1 MNMNPD
7 ETKIAMWLDEELSG
21 KELAE
26 MEEWASTR
34 PDQLEAREDFSRYR
48 QTLTAA
54 VPASEEPPYPDF
66 FMTRVQQGIRDIEA
80 RKEPAGTNRV
90 KASPTPFWK
99 TWLMPV
105 AACAG
110 IVLAFNLGRQGVGN
124 DTRVADVE
132 YPEVSQ
138 SPVVYTPEEGV
149 DAKWYVNKDAE
160 ASVIVLAGVSAIPDS
175 TDFSQTVY
183 VPTSREFDRTATRE
197 DEPSD
202 TSQQ

>member
-1 MNMNPD
+1 MNPD
-7 ETKIAMWLDEELSG
+7 ETKIALWLDDELSG
-21 KELAE
+21 EELAE

-34 PDQLEAREDFSRYR
+34 PDQLQIREDFRKYR
-48 QTLTAA
+48 QTLATA

-66 FMTRVQQGIRDIEA
+66 FMTRVRQGIRDIEA
-80 RKEPAGTNRV
+80 QKDLTKANNG
-90 KASPTPFWK
+90 KASTAPFWK
-99 TWLMPV
+99 SWLMPV

-110 IVLAFNLGRQGVGN
+110 IVLAFNLGRQGAVS
-124 DTRVADVE
+124 DARVADVKSS
-132 YPEVSQ
+132 EVSP

-149 DAKWYVNKDAE
+149 DARWYVDNEAD